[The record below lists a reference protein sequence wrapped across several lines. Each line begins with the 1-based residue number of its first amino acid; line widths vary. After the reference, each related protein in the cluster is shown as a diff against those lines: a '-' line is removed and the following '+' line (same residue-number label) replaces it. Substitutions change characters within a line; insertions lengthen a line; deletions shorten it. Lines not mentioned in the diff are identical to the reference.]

1 MWSGNDRGGLGPT
14 TGEPVFDLYKNNSKL
29 TPEQMIWLNSR
40 LTPRERTEIQ
50 SLASSSLYEVNLSR
64 GLPCA
69 FATIAGLFLLKKR
82 RIVNW
87 SPITSGLIFGTHSR
101 NEATGG
107 RPKDRGRLTYAQ
119 IREAHRSGRPIELLQ
134 EHPSEDKLLGEER
147 NQDLL
152 YGDKKEQTYVKPN
165 MPSYFGSDA
174 PSDSYMS
181 GTPRGLNEE
190 SGDYGAS
197 NERWK

>member
-1 MWSGNDRGGLGPT
+1 MAAIIADGIFMKSHPSSQRVRDRIN
-14 TGEPVFDLYKNNSKL
+14 DLYV
-29 TPEQMIWLNSR
+29 E
-40 LTPRERTEIQ
+40 
-50 SLASSSLYEVNLSR
+50 
-64 GLPCA
+64 
-69 FATIAGLFLLKKR
+69 
-82 RIVNW
+82 
-87 SPITSGLIFGTHSR
+87 HSR

-119 IREAHRSGRPIELLQ
+119 IREAHRSGRPIESLQ
-134 EHPSEDKLLGEER
+134 EHPPSEDKLLGEER

-165 MPSYFGSDA
+165 LPSYLGPDA
-174 PSDSYMS
+174 PSDISYMS